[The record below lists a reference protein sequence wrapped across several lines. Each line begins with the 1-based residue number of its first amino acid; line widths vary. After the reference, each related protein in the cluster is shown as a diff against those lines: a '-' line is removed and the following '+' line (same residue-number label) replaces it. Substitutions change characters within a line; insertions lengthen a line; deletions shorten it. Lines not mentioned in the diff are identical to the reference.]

1 MRQGQI
7 EERDGR
13 AKVLRRVRIISCI
26 HCTVSMAATHG
37 ARARGCRKLHFRA
50 EYSGARGFVP
60 PASAAGG
67 RATACA
73 LSGAPR
79 AQLPGPKDCAP
90 RSCRAATHDTPLW
103 AAVSI
108 YPQRS
113 LWINRRYSGRQER
126 VCGPDS
132 PLAGA
137 VSFRQ

>member
-1 MRQGQI
+1 M
-7 EERDGR
+7 EEGRSFAAYHDG
-13 AKVLRRVRIISCI
+13 C
-26 HCTVSMAATHG
+26 G
-37 ARARGCRKLHFRA
+37 KLHFRA
-50 EYSGARGFVP
+50 EYSGPSGARGFVP
-60 PASAAGG
+60 PAGAAGG

-90 RSCRAATHDTPLW
+90 ISCRAATHDTPLW

-108 YPQRS
+108 DPQRS